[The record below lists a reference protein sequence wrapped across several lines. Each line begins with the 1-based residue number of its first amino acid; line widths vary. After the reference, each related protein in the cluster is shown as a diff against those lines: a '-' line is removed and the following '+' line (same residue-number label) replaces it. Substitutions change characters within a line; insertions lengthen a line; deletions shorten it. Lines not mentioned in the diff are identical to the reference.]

1 VPVTVTAPAAVPVNV
16 TEQLADAPL
25 PLSVQLLALKL
36 PAAPV
41 LVKATEPVGVVG
53 TLEVSIRVAVHVEA
67 WLIVTVDGEQ
77 LTFVDVECG
86 LTVSVVLPWLVP

>member
-1 VPVTVTAPAAVPVNV
+1 
-16 TEQLADAPL
+16 
-25 PLSVQLLALKL
+25 
-36 PAAPV
+36 
-41 LVKATEPVGVVG
+41 VKATEPVGVVG
-53 TLEVSIRVAVHVEA
+53 TLEVSITVAVHVEA